1 MMHLQKKI
9 IWALKQRLKY
19 HRENSTKLMEDLKIW
34 LTSQLEDNKIEPNST
49 LSQAISYMLK
59 HYKGMTLFLHVA
71 KAPLDNNLCEQLL
84 KRAILH
90 RKNSLFYKTETG
102 AYVGD
107 LFMSIIHT
115 CSLCKANPF
124 QYLKVLQEH
133 SSLIT
138 DSPQKWMPW
147 NYREMLG
154 NTEV

>member
-1 MMHLQKKI
+1 
-9 IWALKQRLKY
+9 
-19 HRENSTKLMEDLKIW
+19 
-34 LTSQLEDNKIEPNST
+34 
-49 LSQAISYMLK
+49 
-59 HYKGMTLFLHVA
+59 
-71 KAPLDNNLCEQLL
+71 L

-124 QYLKVLQEH
+124 QYLKALQEN

-138 DSPQKWMPW
+138 KNPEKWMPW
-147 NYREMLG
+147 NFQEMLA
-154 NTEV
+154 TAKE